1 MKKRILVSLVLLLL
15 VGMALA
21 GCNQGRALT
30 GDEQTE
36 VLSYTEPI
44 ADGMFSGLN
53 ANNYAEFSKD
63 FGETMLVGLDEAAFA
78 DTKAMLDSKLGAYQ
92 SREVNGV
99 AEIQENILVIYKA
112 VFETA
117 PEVTIR
123 LSISTAEPH
132 QVTGLW
138 FDSPELRK

>member
-1 MKKRILVSLVLLLL
+1 
-15 VGMALA
+15 
-21 GCNQGRALT
+21 
-30 GDEQTE
+30 
-36 VLSYTEPI
+36 
-44 ADGMFSGLN
+44 
-53 ANNYAEFSKD
+53 
-63 FGETMLVGLDEAAFA
+63 
-78 DTKAMLDSKLGAYQ
+78 MLDSKLGAYQ
-92 SREVNGV
+92 SREVTGV

-123 LSISTAEPH
+123 LSISAAEPH